1 MIRRE
6 EEVGHGGRVRAVQ
19 LTEHQIAELWDG
31 YAAGLHQSEILSAQ
45 VPSSS

>member
-1 MIRRE
+1 M
-6 EEVGHGGRVRAVQ
+6 AVEYVPNN